1 MEGDVLLVFQYIGE
15 PAYDALWR
23 STFICL
29 WNAEARKQVQMMT
42 ERMGGEYSPDLH
54 VNCTHLVVQ
63 ISFWA
68 SHLRALWWTHLVIFV
83 KEA

>member
-1 MEGDVLLVFQYIGE
+1 MKMYSLPSFNVLMNPLAEGVHLIV
-15 PAYDALWR
+15 
-23 STFICL
+23 

-63 ISFWA
+63 ISF
-68 SHLRALWWTHLVIFV
+68 
-83 KEA
+83 